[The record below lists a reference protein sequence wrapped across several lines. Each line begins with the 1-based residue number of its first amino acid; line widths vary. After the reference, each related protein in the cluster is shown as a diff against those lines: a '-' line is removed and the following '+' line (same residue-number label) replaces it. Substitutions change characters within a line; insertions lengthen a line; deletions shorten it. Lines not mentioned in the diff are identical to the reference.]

1 MRALFDRIGAS
12 DAEGAAY
19 RRLVREAPPLRGAPR
34 ATRDALLQ
42 IARPCRAAKRGQLFS
57 EGGPGARVF
66 LLASGRVRLERA
78 ASGGSSMHIAHLGQG
93 DFLGDLALTGQAA
106 RETAIT
112 PEHTTAL
119 AFETAEL
126 RELAAR
132 EPGVIHAL
140 ASAMT
145 EQRRNSED
153 RLLGL
158 MRCNVETRL
167 ARFLLHAAERWGT
180 ASPDGI
186 VIDTALRHHEIAAM
200 IGAGR
205 EWVTMTLVGLRRRR
219 MLAAMGRRI
228 VLRNADGIRAL
239 AARDELR

>member
-1 MRALFDRIGAS
+1 
-12 DAEGAAY
+12 
-19 RRLVREAPPLRGAPR
+19 
-34 ATRDALLQ
+34 LLQ
-42 IARPCRAAKRGQLFS
+42 IAKPVRAPKRGQLFV

-78 ASGGSSMHIAHLGQG
+78 GLGGASLHVAHLGHG
-93 DFLGDLALTGQAA
+93 DFLGDLALTGQPA

-112 PEHTTAL
+112 PEETLAL

-132 EPGVIHAL
+132 EPGVIQAL
-140 ASAMT
+140 AMAMT
-145 EQRRNSED
+145 EQRRNAEE

-167 ARFLLHAAERWGT
+167 ARFLLFAAERWGSDS
-180 ASPDGI
+180 AEGV
-186 VIDTALRHHEIAAM
+186 VIGTALRHHEIAAM

-205 EWVTMTLVGLRRRR
+205 EWVTMTLVSLRRRR
-219 MLAAMGRRI
+219 MLAALGRRI
-228 VLRNADGIRAL
+228 VLRNADAIRAL